1 MFIPVGCTNLHQ
13 LCDVILNKSYKNGVI
28 DAFVDYLSEQFIWAD
43 TPDRDIINDVFTINL
58 ALSVMKPL
66 IPSFVGRGL
75 AAISAE
81 HMIEP
86 IRTTFQENCLL
97 RIARL
102 PETYAMAKAEFPDY
116 LDLIAIPVEVEE
128 ENLGVNVETEL
139 SQHEEQVQSFDVE
152 VDGSDSVNS
161 DDSLSE
167 SSDSEDTE
175 VPVLPKRMRKPSVMV
190 GSVKKGKY
198 ST

>member
-1 MFIPVGCTNLHQ
+1 
-13 LCDVILNKSYKNGVI
+13 
-28 DAFVDYLSEQFIWAD
+28 
-43 TPDRDIINDVFTINL
+43 
-58 ALSVMKPL
+58 
-66 IPSFVGRGL
+66 
-75 AAISAE
+75 
-81 HMIEP
+81 
-86 IRTTFQENCLL
+86 
-97 RIARL
+97 
-102 PETYAMAKAEFPDY
+102 MAKAEFPDD
-116 LDLIAIPVEVEE
+116 LDLIAIPVEVEEE

-139 SQHEEQVQSFDVE
+139 SQHEEPVQSFASDVE

-175 VPVLPKRMRKPSVMV
+175 VPVVPKRMRKPSVMV

>member
-1 MFIPVGCTNLHQ
+1 
-13 LCDVILNKSYKNGVI
+13 
-28 DAFVDYLSEQFIWAD
+28 
-43 TPDRDIINDVFTINL
+43 
-58 ALSVMKPL
+58 
-66 IPSFVGRGL
+66 
-75 AAISAE
+75 
-81 HMIEP
+81 
-86 IRTTFQENCLL
+86 
-97 RIARL
+97 
-102 PETYAMAKAEFPDY
+102 MAKAEFPDD
-116 LDLIAIPVEVEE
+116 LDLIAIPVEVEEE

-139 SQHEEQVQSFDVE
+139 SQHEEPVQSFDVE

-175 VPVLPKRMRKPSVMV
+175 VPVVPKRMRKPSVMV